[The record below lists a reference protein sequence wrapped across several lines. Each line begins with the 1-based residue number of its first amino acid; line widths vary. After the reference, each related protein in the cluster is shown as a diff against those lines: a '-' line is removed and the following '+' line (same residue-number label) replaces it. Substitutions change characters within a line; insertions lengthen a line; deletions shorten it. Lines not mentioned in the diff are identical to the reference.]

1 MTLLVEHLSQILIVL
16 GLLALIVE
24 VAVLGFA
31 TFVLFFLGL
40 SLVLSGLMMSV
51 GLLDAT
57 LMNALWVNAL
67 LTAALAGVL
76 WQPLKRMQ
84 AKTQSTEVNSDFADI
99 TFTLSEDLNEQSQLT
114 HAYSGI
120 TWQLK
125 SETPIAK
132 GTTVKVVKKSVGVL
146 WVAALERQD

>member
-57 LMNALWVNAL
+57 LMNALWVNAV
-67 LTAALAGVL
+67 LTAALAGLL

-99 TFTLSEDLNEQSQLT
+99 TFTLSEDLNEQSQLSY
-114 HAYSGI
+114 AYSGI

-146 WVAALERQD
+146 WVAALGDE